1 MDMVPGL
8 SLDFTRDGEPFGRLR
23 AMSPAKRGIEWLAE
37 PKDWVCLRLE
47 LSRAAQAESA
57 PPNGSILKL
66 PS

>member
-1 MDMVPGL
+1 MDTVPGL

-23 AMSPAKRGIEWLAE
+23 AMSCVEWLAE

-66 PS
+66 LP